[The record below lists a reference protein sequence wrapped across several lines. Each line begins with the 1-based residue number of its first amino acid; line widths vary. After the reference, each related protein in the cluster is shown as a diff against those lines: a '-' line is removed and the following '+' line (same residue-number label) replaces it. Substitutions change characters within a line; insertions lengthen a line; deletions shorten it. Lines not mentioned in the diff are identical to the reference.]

1 MKQMITF
8 KNVNKYYKDFH
19 ALKNIN
25 LSVDEGE
32 VLCIIGPSGSG
43 KSTLIRCINS
53 LEDYDESGEITV
65 NNSLV
70 RDGKRAKDIRKEV
83 GMVFQNFNLYPHL
96 TILNNVTLAP
106 IRVTGLSQAEANKI
120 ANNFLTKVGVGDQVK
135 KFPYQLSGGQQQRV
149 AIARTLAMQ
158 PKILLFDEPTSSLD
172 PEMVSEVLDVIKNL
186 ARTGV
191 TMIIATHEMN
201 FARSVAD
208 KIIFMDNGSIIE
220 EGAPVQIF
228 DNSQEERTQSFL
240 NSVLVKLKFQ

>member
-8 KNVNKYYKDFH
+8 KNVNKYYKNFH
-19 ALKNIN
+19 VLKNIN
-25 LSVDEGE
+25 FSVDEGE

-53 LEDYDESGEITV
+53 LEDYDETGEITV

-96 TILNNVTLAP
+96 TILDNVTLAP

-220 EGAPVQIF
+220 EGDPVQIF

-240 NSVLVKLKFQ
+240 NSVLVK

>member
-120 ANNFLTKVGVGDQVK
+120 ANNFLTKVGVGDQMK

-220 EGAPVQIF
+220 EGDPVQIF

-240 NSVLVKLKFQ
+240 NSVLVK

>member
-96 TILNNVTLAP
+96 TILDNVTLAP

-172 PEMVSEVLDVIKNL
+172 PEMVSEVLDVIKDL

-220 EGAPVQIF
+220 EGDPVQIF

-240 NSVLVKLKFQ
+240 NSVLVK

>member
-1 MKQMITF
+1 MITF

-65 NNSLV
+65 NKSIV
-70 RDGKRAKDIRKEV
+70 RDGMRVKDIRKEV

-96 TILNNVTLAP
+96 TILDNVTLAP

-220 EGAPVQIF
+220 EGGPVQIF
-228 DNSQEERTQSFL
+228 DNSREERTQSFL
-240 NSVLVKLKFQ
+240 NSVLVK

>member
-96 TILNNVTLAP
+96 TILDNVTLAP
-106 IRVTGLSQAEANKI
+106 IRVTGLSQAEANKT

-220 EGAPVQIF
+220 EGDPVQIF

-240 NSVLVKLKFQ
+240 NSVLVK

>member
-1 MKQMITF
+1 MITF

-96 TILNNVTLAP
+96 TILDNVTLAP

-208 KIIFMDNGSIIE
+208 KIIFMDNGCIIE
-220 EGAPVQIF
+220 EGDPVQIF

-240 NSVLVKLKFQ
+240 NSVLVK

>member
-1 MKQMITF
+1 MITF

-32 VLCIIGPSGSG
+32 ILCIIGPSGSG

-65 NNSLV
+65 NKSIV
-70 RDGKRAKDIRKEV
+70 RDGKRVKDIRKEV

-96 TILNNVTLAP
+96 TILDNVTLAP

-220 EGAPVQIF
+220 EGDPVQIF

-240 NSVLVKLKFQ
+240 NSVLVK

>member
-1 MKQMITF
+1 M
-8 KNVNKYYKDFH
+8 
-19 ALKNIN
+19 
-25 LSVDEGE
+25 
-32 VLCIIGPSGSG
+32 
-43 KSTLIRCINS
+43 
-53 LEDYDESGEITV
+53 
-65 NNSLV
+65 
-70 RDGKRAKDIRKEV
+70 
-83 GMVFQNFNLYPHL
+83 
-96 TILNNVTLAP
+96 
-106 IRVTGLSQAEANKI
+106 
-120 ANNFLTKVGVGDQVK
+120 K

-220 EGAPVQIF
+220 EGDPVQIF
-228 DNSQEERTQSFL
+228 DNSQEDRTQSFL
-240 NSVLVKLKFQ
+240 NSVLVK

>member
-208 KIIFMDNGSIIE
+208 KIIFMDNGCIIE
-220 EGAPVQIF
+220 EGDPVQIF

-240 NSVLVKLKFQ
+240 NSVLVK

>member
-1 MKQMITF
+1 MSNSVRDRFRADHMGIIFQQFNLLPYLSAI
-8 KNVNKYYKDFH
+8 D
-19 ALKNIN
+19 NI
-25 LSVDEGE
+25 LLPLYFSKARKEA
-32 VLCIIGPSGSG
+32 
-43 KSTLIRCINS
+43 
-53 LEDYDESGEITV
+53 SGETKSKIITEA
-65 NNSLV
+65 
-70 RDGKRAKDIRKEV
+70 KRMLDVLGITSE
-83 GMVFQNFNLYPHL
+83 
-96 TILNNVTLAP
+96 TLGIQKAD
-106 IRVTGLSQAEANKI
+106 TLSI
-120 ANNFLTKVGVGDQVK
+120 
-135 KFPYQLSGGQQQRV
+135 GQQQRV

-220 EGAPVQIF
+220 EGDPVQIF

-240 NSVLVKLKFQ
+240 NSVLVK

>member
-19 ALKNIN
+19 ALKKIN

-96 TILNNVTLAP
+96 TILDNVTLAP

-220 EGAPVQIF
+220 EGDPVQIF

-240 NSVLVKLKFQ
+240 NSVLVK

>member
-1 MKQMITF
+1 
-8 KNVNKYYKDFH
+8 
-19 ALKNIN
+19 
-25 LSVDEGE
+25 
-32 VLCIIGPSGSG
+32 
-43 KSTLIRCINS
+43 
-53 LEDYDESGEITV
+53 
-65 NNSLV
+65 
-70 RDGKRAKDIRKEV
+70 
-83 GMVFQNFNLYPHL
+83 
-96 TILNNVTLAP
+96 
-106 IRVTGLSQAEANKI
+106 
-120 ANNFLTKVGVGDQVK
+120 VK

-220 EGAPVQIF
+220 EGDPVQIF

-240 NSVLVKLKFQ
+240 NSVLVK

>member
-96 TILNNVTLAP
+96 TILDNVTLAP

-135 KFPYQLSGGQQQRV
+135 NFHISYLEVSNRELLLLEHWQCSQR
-149 AIARTLAMQ
+149 
-158 PKILLFDEPTSSLD
+158 FYFS
-172 PEMVSEVLDVIKNL
+172 
-186 ARTGV
+186 
-191 TMIIATHEMN
+191 MN
-201 FARSVAD
+201 
-208 KIIFMDNGSIIE
+208 
-220 EGAPVQIF
+220 PPH
-228 DNSQEERTQSFL
+228 L
-240 NSVLVKLKFQ
+240 

>member
-53 LEDYDESGEITV
+53 LEDYDESGEISV

-96 TILNNVTLAP
+96 TILDNVTLAP
-106 IRVTGLSQAEANKI
+106 IRVIGLSQAEAKKI

-220 EGAPVQIF
+220 EGDPVQIF

-240 NSVLVKLKFQ
+240 NSVLVK

>member
-96 TILNNVTLAP
+96 TILDNVTLAP
-106 IRVTGLSQAEANKI
+106 IRVTGLSQVEANKI

-220 EGAPVQIF
+220 EGDPVQIF

-240 NSVLVKLKFQ
+240 NSVLVK

>member
-19 ALKNIN
+19 VLKNIN

-96 TILNNVTLAP
+96 TILDNVTLAP

-172 PEMVSEVLDVIKNL
+172 PEMVSEVLDVIKDL

-220 EGAPVQIF
+220 EGDPIQIF

-240 NSVLVKLKFQ
+240 NSVLVK

>member
-53 LEDYDESGEITV
+53 LEDYDESGEISV

-96 TILNNVTLAP
+96 TILDNVTLAP

-172 PEMVSEVLDVIKNL
+172 PEMVSEVLDVIKDL

-208 KIIFMDNGSIIE
+208 KIIFMDNGCIIE
-220 EGAPVQIF
+220 EGDPVQIF

-240 NSVLVKLKFQ
+240 NSVLVK

>member
-1 MKQMITF
+1 MQQMITF

-32 VLCIIGPSGSG
+32 ILCIIGPSGSG

-65 NNSLV
+65 NNSIV
-70 RDGKRAKDIRKEV
+70 RGGKRVKDIRKEV
-83 GMVFQNFNLYPHL
+83 GMVFQSFNLYPHL
-96 TILNNVTLAP
+96 TILDNVMLAP
-106 IRVTGLSQAEANKI
+106 MRVIGLSQAEAKKI
-120 ANNFLTKVGVGDQVK
+120 ANNFLTKVDVGDQIK

-208 KIIFMDNGSIIE
+208 KIIFMDNGCIIE
-220 EGAPVQIF
+220 EGDPVQIF

-240 NSVLVKLKFQ
+240 NSVLVK

>member
-220 EGAPVQIF
+220 EGDPFQIF

-240 NSVLVKLKFQ
+240 NSVLVK

>member
-32 VLCIIGPSGSG
+32 ILCIIGPSGSG

-65 NNSLV
+65 NKSIV
-70 RDGKRAKDIRKEV
+70 RDGKRVKDIRKEV

-96 TILNNVTLAP
+96 TILDNVTLAP

-220 EGAPVQIF
+220 EGDPVQIF

-240 NSVLVKLKFQ
+240 NSVLVK

>member
-96 TILNNVTLAP
+96 TILDNVTLAP

-220 EGAPVQIF
+220 EGDPIQIF

-240 NSVLVKLKFQ
+240 NSVLVK

>member
-96 TILNNVTLAP
+96 TILDNVTLAP

-208 KIIFMDNGSIIE
+208 KIIFMDNGCIIE
-220 EGAPVQIF
+220 EGDPVQIF

-240 NSVLVKLKFQ
+240 NSVLVK

>member
-53 LEDYDESGEITV
+53 LEDYDESGEISV

-96 TILNNVTLAP
+96 TILDNVTLAP

-172 PEMVSEVLDVIKNL
+172 PEMVSEVLDVIKDL

-220 EGAPVQIF
+220 EGGPVQIF
-228 DNSQEERTQSFL
+228 DNSREERTQSFL
-240 NSVLVKLKFQ
+240 NSVLVK

>member
-96 TILNNVTLAP
+96 TILDNVTLAP

-220 EGAPVQIF
+220 EGDPVQIF

-240 NSVLVKLKFQ
+240 NSVLVK

>member
-96 TILNNVTLAP
+96 TILDNVTLAP

-208 KIIFMDNGSIIE
+208 KIIFMDNGCIIE
-220 EGAPVQIF
+220 EGDPVQIF
-228 DNSQEERTQSFL
+228 DNSQEDRTQSFL
-240 NSVLVKLKFQ
+240 NSVLVK

>member
-96 TILNNVTLAP
+96 TILDNVTLAP
-106 IRVTGLSQAEANKI
+106 IRVTGLSKAEANKI

-220 EGAPVQIF
+220 EGDPVQIF

-240 NSVLVKLKFQ
+240 NSVLVK

>member
-96 TILNNVTLAP
+96 TILDNVTLAP

-120 ANNFLTKVGVGDQVK
+120 ANNFLTKVGVGDQMK

-158 PKILLFDEPTSSLD
+158 PKILLFDVLISSLD

-220 EGAPVQIF
+220 EGDPVQIF

-240 NSVLVKLKFQ
+240 NSVLVK

>member
-53 LEDYDESGEITV
+53 LEDYDESGEISV

-96 TILNNVTLAP
+96 TILDNVTLAP

-220 EGAPVQIF
+220 EGGPVQIF
-228 DNSQEERTQSFL
+228 DNSREERNQSFL
-240 NSVLVKLKFQ
+240 NSVLVK

>member
-1 MKQMITF
+1 MQQMITF

-32 VLCIIGPSGSG
+32 ILCIIGPSGSG

-65 NNSLV
+65 NNSIV
-70 RDGKRAKDIRKEV
+70 RGGKRVKDIRKEV
-83 GMVFQNFNLYPHL
+83 GMVFQSFNLYPHL
-96 TILNNVTLAP
+96 TILDNVMLAP
-106 IRVTGLSQAEANKI
+106 MRVIGLSQAEAKKI
-120 ANNFLTKVGVGDQVK
+120 ANNFLTKVDVGDQIN

-149 AIARTLAMQ
+149 AIARALAME

-172 PEMVSEVLDVIKNL
+172 PEMVSEVLDVMKNL
-186 ARTGV
+186 AKTGV
-191 TMIIATHEMN
+191 TMIIATHEMR

-220 EGAPVQIF
+220 EGDPVQIF

-240 NSVLVKLKFQ
+240 NSVLVK

>member
-96 TILNNVTLAP
+96 TILDNVTLAP

-220 EGAPVQIF
+220 EGGPVQIF
-228 DNSQEERTQSFL
+228 DNSREERTQSFL
-240 NSVLVKLKFQ
+240 NSVLVK